1 MGRLSPSPG
10 LRRWW
15 AFLALLAPLGM
26 TGCGGGTGTLSGK
39 VYYDGKPLKGGNI
52 TFVCTGK
59 PSISTKINEDGSYQT
74 EAISAGTTVKICVET
89 ESWNPR
95 GKTMGGMNKPPP
107 GQTSPATAPSGGGAE
122 MLKRYVPIPMIYSDP
137 EQTPLTYTVER
148 GSKTHDI
155 KLDPVPGQGVGPGPK
170 LP

>member
-1 MGRLSPSPG
+1 MGLSPSPG

-26 TGCGGGTGTLSGK
+26 IGCSGGTGTVSGK
-39 VYYDGKPLKGGNI
+39 VYYDGKPLKGGNV
-52 TFVCTGK
+52 TFISTGK

-74 EAISAGTTVKICVET
+74 EAISVGTVKICVET

-107 GQTSPATAPSGGGAE
+107 GQTSPAAPSGSGAD
-122 MLKRYVPIPMIYSDP
+122 MLKRYVPIPVIYSDP
-137 EQTPLTYTVER
+137 EKTPLTYTVTR
-148 GSKTHDI
+148 GSQTHEI
-155 KLDPVPGQGVGPGPK
+155 KLDPAPGPGGKKP
-170 LP
+170 